1 MNHNL
6 PAKDETTDAYSSAVT
21 ADTYDA
27 ETAEGGWDSP
37 ERAQALVEPYI
48 DSSTLVLD
56 IGTGTGQAAKGYMD
70 KGAMVVALD
79 RDAAMLEEAKQTI
92 GENGVYR
99 TADINAKL
107 PVEDIEGLVDVAQA
121 VGVLE
126 FAEDFRDV
134 VGQVGDSLAPGGKFV
149 FTVEE
154 PGVDG
159 KLTEY
164 YSEIDITTYRH
175 PADEVLQVLDQ
186 KGFRLLHDESYGGYE
201 RGTEGEKVPYHIYLA
216 EKVTQQDVKPSKAE
230 AQE

>member
-37 ERAQALVEPYI
+37 ERAQALVESYI

-79 RDAAMLEEAKQTI
+79 RDAEMLEEAKQTI

-99 TADINAKL
+99 TADINARL
-107 PVEDIEGLVDVAQA
+107 PVADIEGLVDVAQA
-121 VGVLE
+121 IGVLE
-126 FAEDFRDV
+126 FAEDFQDV

-154 PGVDG
+154 PGIDG

-186 KGFRLLHDESYGGYE
+186 KGFTLLHDESYGGYE
-201 RGTEGEKVPYHIYLA
+201 RGAKGEKVPYHIYLA
-216 EKVTQQDVKPSKAE
+216 EKVTQHDAEPSRVAV
-230 AQE
+230 QQ